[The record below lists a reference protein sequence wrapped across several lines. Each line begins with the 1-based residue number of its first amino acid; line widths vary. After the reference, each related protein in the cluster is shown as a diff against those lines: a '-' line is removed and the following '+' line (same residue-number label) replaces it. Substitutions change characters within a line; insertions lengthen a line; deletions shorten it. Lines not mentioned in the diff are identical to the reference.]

1 MDVPPSSRRLHRFS
15 RTERSLHWVHAAAF
29 VVLLV
34 SGLCLYL
41 PSLAEL
47 VGRRPL
53 LKTIHVYTALA
64 WIAALLVVIAF
75 GDRRS
80 VRQTIREIDVWDRDD
95 RDWLRRRR
103 TPQGRL
109 NAGQKLNAIVTA
121 AFAVLFT
128 VTGFLLWYGER
139 NTRFRFADTILI
151 HDWLMYVAFFLFLGH
166 LYLTLIHPT
175 TRHSLNGITRGW
187 VDEQWALEHHRKWAE
202 ALGATMSAPAPAV
215 ALAGAGAAP
224 LRVRATHTV
233 SRLTAPRRIRLLIGA
248 VVALV
253 IVFAL
258 VAPVILSG
266 ETPTSQAC
274 IKTLRYASRAY
285 SPRPMPKPSLVESV
299 AIGVGALTG
308 CGTPASTIDLRS
320 LAGVR
325 PSIAIAISTDAN
337 SIYVRHSVCA
347 NVAGRALRACLR
359 SS

>member
-1 MDVPPSSRRLHRFS
+1 
-15 RTERSLHWVHAAAF
+15 VHAAAF

-64 WIAALLVVIAF
+64 WIAALLIVVAF

-80 VRQTIREIDVWDRDD
+80 IRQTIREIDVWDRDD
-95 RDWLRRRR
+95 RDWLKRRR

-109 NAGQKLNAIVTA
+109 NAGQKLNAIATA

-151 HDWLMYVAFFLFLGH
+151 HDWLMYVSFFLFLGH
-166 LYLTLIHPT
+166 LYLSLIHPT
-175 TRHSLNGITRGW
+175 TRHALNGITRGW

-202 ALGATMSAPAPAV
+202 ALGATSTPAPAA
-215 ALAGAGAAP
+215 ALAGDRAPP
-224 LRVRATHTV
+224 LRVRATHTI
-233 SRLTAPRRIRLLIGA
+233 SQSTAPRPLRLLIGA

-258 VAPVILSG
+258 VAPLILSS
-266 ETPTSQAC
+266 ETTTSQTC
-274 IKTLRYASRAY
+274 TKTLRYASRAY
-285 SPRPMPKPSLVESV
+285 APQPMPTPPFVESV

-325 PSIAIAISTDAN
+325 PSIATAISTDAN
-337 SIYVRHSVCA
+337 TVYVRQGVCA
-347 NVAGRALRACLR
+347 NVTGRALRACLR